1 MSSRVM
7 ALGCRSETM
16 PFDYRMARTLKG
28 EGHAVL
34 DGLRV
39 LHAIHAF
46 REAAASFRPLTAAER
61 GSFREFRLRLVAAR
75 GGETLAQLLAR
86 GEPGMEHEAV
96 LELNYEYNVTPWLCS
111 RTSRAFFGRAALVAS
126 RIPSSLRC
134 RSASR
139 SEPRAPHLSAHSEQ
153 PSLTERLDIGVGG
166 SDPGIL
172 RVHPHDRPPCI
183 RASRR
188 HRRRTVRRCCSHG
201 SRAGAH
207 RRRDRGPARTL
218 VGVRATDRLRTA
230 RPSRNRCGRPRAP
243 PPPPLSPRRRRS
255 PAHLGVVPALPGGP
269 RVARRAAVP

>member
-39 LHAIHAF
+39 LHAIHEKNAGAHVLGA
-46 REAAASFRPLTAAER
+46 EAYGGRSPRRLQRRVGDALGTCRAVRALSQLMRLQQERRAVGRCSSCARCHAYRAS
-61 GSFREFRLRLVAAR
+61 
-75 GGETLAQLLAR
+75 
-86 GEPGMEHEAV
+86 H
-96 LELNYEYNVTPWLCS
+96 EYNVTPWLCR

-172 RVHPHDRPPCI
+172 RVHPHD
-183 RASRR
+183 
-188 HRRRTVRRCCSHG
+188 
-201 SRAGAH
+201 
-207 RRRDRGPARTL
+207 
-218 VGVRATDRLRTA
+218 
-230 RPSRNRCGRPRAP
+230 
-243 PPPPLSPRRRRS
+243 
-255 PAHLGVVPALPGGP
+255 
-269 RVARRAAVP
+269 